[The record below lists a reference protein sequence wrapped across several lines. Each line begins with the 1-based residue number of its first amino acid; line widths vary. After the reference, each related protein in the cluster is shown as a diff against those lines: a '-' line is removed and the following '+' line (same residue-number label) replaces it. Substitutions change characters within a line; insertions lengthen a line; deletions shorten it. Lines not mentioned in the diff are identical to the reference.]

1 VHQLGTSISAWRTA
15 CAIEA
20 SVTRFDV
27 SPASIEG
34 SSASRLAAGNVA
46 IEDVAALF
54 NTMGMA
60 TGVDT
65 KALQELREFVGAQP
79 DTQALLH
86 AVARA
91 AARRRGG
98 RFAARVTGAAAGHD
112 HQAPCAR

>member
-1 VHQLGTSISAWRTA
+1 LS
-15 CAIEA
+15 
-20 SVTRFDV
+20 
-27 SPASIEG
+27 
-34 SSASRLAAGNVA
+34 NVA

-54 NTMGMA
+54 NTMGVA

-65 KALQELREFVGAQP
+65 RALQELREFVGAQP
-79 DTQALLH
+79 DVQALFQ

-98 RFAARVTGAAAGHD
+98 LFAARVTGVAGHG